1 MPSLLQ
7 RQIFKEIANLFVL
20 AVGVLLTLILIS
32 RAVQMRELF
41 LGLDLGILDTV
52 LLFGYMTPLFLMLV
66 IPSPVCSASS

>member
-32 RAVQMRELF
+32 RAVQMRECLP
-41 LGLDLGILDTV
+41 V
-52 LLFGYMTPLFLMLV
+52 LHLPYQ
-66 IPSPVCSASS
+66 

>member
-41 LGLDLGILDTV
+41 LGWISASW
-52 LLFGYMTPLFLMLV
+52 
-66 IPSPVCSASS
+66 IPFCCSAI

>member
-32 RAVQMRELF
+32 RSLR
-41 LGLDLGILDTV
+41 TK
-52 LLFGYMTPLFLMLV
+52 THTHPL
-66 IPSPVCSASS
+66 PSRN

>member
-32 RAVQMRELF
+32 HHLSGERERQF
-41 LGLDLGILDTV
+41 DQVYRMQPCQQAGTR
-52 LLFGYMTPLFLMLV
+52 
-66 IPSPVCSASS
+66 

>member
-41 LGLDLGILDTV
+41 LGLDLGTW
-52 LLFGYMTPLFLMLV
+52 
-66 IPSPVCSASS
+66 IPFCCSAI

>member
-41 LGLDLGILDTV
+41 LAQRQCDHGAGARADH
-52 LLFGYMTPLFLMLV
+52 
-66 IPSPVCSASS
+66 

>member
-32 RAVQMRELF
+32 WISASW
-41 LGLDLGILDTV
+41 
-52 LLFGYMTPLFLMLV
+52 
-66 IPSPVCSASS
+66 IPFCCSAI